1 MSGSLQ
7 LLTAP
12 SFPPSLLFR
21 TSYRSLP
28 FNDFLNSCSSLS
40 ALQCLH
46 ARILSQGLSH
56 HLALATKL
64 ISLAAALSPTM
75 DYARKL
81 FDAAPHQDSFM
92 WNTLLRGYAD
102 SGPCEEVPV
111 LYKQMHRMGL
121 SPDHFTFPFVV
132 RSCAVL
138 SALREGKEVHCNV
151 IKTGFDSNVFL
162 QSALISMYSQND
174 EISDSELVFSEMTFR
189 NIVSWTA
196 MIAGYAQN
204 CLFGKAVRVFQWMV
218 ASGTQPNDVTL
229 VSVLPAL
236 KGLECLHSGESIHGY
251 MIKRGWDSHVSLKNA
266 LIAMYGKCGSIEV
279 ARFLFNR
286 MPVRSLVSW
295 NTMIAAYEQSGD
307 GIRAIK
313 LFRGMLTEKVA
324 FNSVTL
330 VSVIS
335 ACSSSG
341 ALETGKW
348 VHKLAKISGLESD
361 VRAGNALLNMYA
373 KCGNVDPAREIFK
386 KLPWRGVVSWSA
398 MIGAYAAHGHA
409 EMALELFSEMQA
421 EGVRPNTFTFTSVLA
436 ACSHSGLVDEGMK
449 HFESMEKDHAIT
461 PTVEHCACMVDLLG
475 RAGRLVDAYEF
486 IKRMAVEPDAGVWG
500 AFLGACRIHGNL
512 ELAEFVAED
521 LFRLGF
527 HNVTFYVLMSNMHA
541 EAGRWEDAARLRN
554 MMRELELKK
563 IPGCSLVNTDKRSH
577 NVPSMIEE
585 LTCSI

>member
-1 MSGSLQ
+1 MFRSLR

-12 SFPPSLLFR
+12 SFPPSLLLR
-21 TSYRSLP
+21 TNCHSLP
-28 FNDFLNSCSSLS
+28 FNDFLNSCSSVS

-46 ARILSQGLSH
+46 ARILTQGLSH

-64 ISLAAALSPTM
+64 ISIASALSPTI
-75 DYARKL
+75 DYARKI
-81 FDAAPHQDSFM
+81 FDTAPHRDSFM

-132 RSCAVL
+132 RSCAVI
-138 SALREGKEVHCNV
+138 SALREGKEVHCNA
-151 IKTGFDSNVFL
+151 IKTGFDSNAFL
-162 QSALISMYSQND
+162 QSALVTMYSQNG
-174 EISDSELVFSEMTFR
+174 EISDSELVFSEMTSR

-204 CLFGKAVRVFQWMV
+204 CLLGKAVRVFQRML

-229 VSVLPAL
+229 ASVLPAL

-251 MIKRGWDSHVSLKNA
+251 MIKRGLDSHVSLMNA
-266 LIAMYGKCGSIEV
+266 LIAMYGKCGSIKV

-307 GIRAIK
+307 GMQAVK
-313 LFRGMLTEKVA
+313 LFRGMLTEKA
-324 FNSVTL
+324 TFNSVTL

-335 ACSSSG
+335 ACSSLG
-341 ALETGKW
+341 ALETGEW
-348 VHKLAKISGLESD
+348 VHKLAKSRGLESD
-361 VRAGNALLNMYA
+361 VIVGNALSNMYA
-373 KCGNVDPAREIFK
+373 KCGNVDSAREIFE

-398 MIGAYAAHGHA
+398 MIGACAAHGHA
-409 EMALELFSEMQA
+409 EMALELFSKMQA
-421 EGVRPNTFTFTSVLA
+421 EGVRPNAFTFTSVLA
-436 ACSHSGLVDEGMK
+436 ACSHSGLVDEGME
-449 HFESMEKDHAIT
+449 HFESMEKDYAIK

-486 IKRMAVEPDAGVWG
+486 IKRMPVEPDASVWG
-500 AFLGACRIHGNL
+500 ALLGACRIHGNL

-521 LFRLGF
+521 LFRLGS
-527 HNVTFYVLMSNMHA
+527 HNATFYVLMSNMYA

-577 NVPSMIEE
+577 NVPFMMDK
-585 LTCSI
+585 LACSI